1 MCREL
6 RREPAW
12 VAAIR
17 LAVLRGEV
25 DVAAVIHEA
34 NLVDGMERTVEDV
47 LSTMAERDLLREAP
61 DHAETGRYLV
71 GSVLLQAAPQR
82 AAGLNSSS
90 RAVHRWGQVPS
101 D

>member
-17 LAVLRGEV
+17 LAVLQGEV
-25 DVAAVIHEA
+25 DVDRVIEEA
-34 NLVDGMERTVEDV
+34 NLVDGMERTVEDI
-47 LSTMAERDLLREAP
+47 LSTMADRDLIRAAP
-61 DHAETGRYLV
+61 DHDDTGRYLV
-71 GSVLLQAAPQR
+71 GPVLLKSAPQQAAGVNP
-82 AAGLNSSS
+82 SS
-90 RAVHRWGQVPS
+90 RAVHRWGRVPS